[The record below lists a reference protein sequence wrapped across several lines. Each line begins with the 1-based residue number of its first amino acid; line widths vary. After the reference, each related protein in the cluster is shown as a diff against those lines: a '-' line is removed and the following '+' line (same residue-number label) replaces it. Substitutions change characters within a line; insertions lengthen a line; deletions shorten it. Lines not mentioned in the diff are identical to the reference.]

1 METKAKIIR
10 PDNEEEGKKDF
21 IQKLSEFISKNKVL
35 ALSITGA
42 IVGILLIV
50 GLYTIIANSTAENS
64 SRAMEEVRNKIATWN
79 SESEEAKKTEIENG
93 IMADIDT
100 VTKKWPKSFAAQ
112 QALFTKS
119 SLYAVKKDWANAE
132 TASLAAANKLPKT
145 YLAPL
150 ALESA
155 AVAAE
160 EQGKADVA
168 LEYYNKIIAQY
179 KEDTPNLAHAYF
191 SVARLNEAKS
201 DWKAALES
209 YNKILSDF
217 PNADWA
223 KLAKDRVIYL
233 KAQGYDK

>member
-10 PDNEEEGKKDF
+10 PDNEEEKKDF
-21 IQKLSEFISKNKVL
+21 IQKLSDFVSKKRVIF
-35 ALSITGA
+35 LSIAGA
-42 IVGILLIV
+42 LAGILLIV
-50 GLYTIIANSTAENS
+50 GVYSIVSNSHAENS
-64 SRAMEEVRNKIATWN
+64 SRAMEEVRTKIAAWN
-79 SESEEAKKTEIENG
+79 DESEEAKKTELESG
-93 IMADIDT
+93 IMADIDD
-100 VTKKWPKSFAAQ
+100 VAKKWPKSFAAQ

-132 TASLAAANKLPKT
+132 TASLEASKILPKT

-168 LEYYNKIIAQY
+168 LEYYSKIIAQY
-179 KEDTPNLAHAYF
+179 KEDTPNLSHAYF

-217 PNADWA
+217 PDTDWA
-223 KLAKDRVIYL
+223 KLAKDRVVYL

>member
-10 PDNEEEGKKDF
+10 PENSEEKKDL
-21 IQKLSEFISKNKVL
+21 IHKISEFISKKRIVFISVAAAILGIVL
-35 ALSITGA
+35 F
-42 IVGILLIV
+42 VGV
-50 GLYTIIANSTAENS
+50 YSVIANAKVENA
-64 SRAMEEVRNKIATWN
+64 SRAMEEVRTQIAKWN
-79 SESEEAKKTEIENG
+79 NETEEAKKTEIE
-93 IMADIDT
+93 ITILADLDD
-100 VTKKWPKSFAAQ
+100 VAKKWPHSFAAQ
-112 QALFTKS
+112 EALFTKS
-119 SLYAVKKDWANAE
+119 SLYAVKQDWANAE
-132 TASLAAANKLPKT
+132 AASLEAAKRLPKT

-168 LEYYNKIIAQY
+168 LEHYTTIITQY
-179 KEDTPNLAHAYF
+179 KEDTPNLSHAYF
-191 SVARLNEAKS
+191 SIGRLNEAKS

-217 PNADWA
+217 SNTDWA
-223 KLAKDRVIYL
+223 LLAKDRVVFL

>member
-10 PDNEEEGKKDF
+10 PDKEEEKNLV
-21 IQKLSEFISKNKVL
+21 QKISDFISKKRVFFLSL
-35 ALSITGA
+35 AGA
-42 IVGILLIV
+42 ILGILVIVGI
-50 GLYTIIANSTAENS
+50 YTIVSNTTAENS
-64 SRAMEEVRNKIATWN
+64 SRAMEEVRTKIATWN
-79 SESEEAKKTEIENG
+79 NESEEAKKTEIETG
-93 IMADIDT
+93 IMADLDK
-100 VTKKWPKSFAAQ
+100 VAKKWPRSFAAQ

-132 TASLAAANKLPKT
+132 TASLDAAKKLPKT
-145 YLAPL
+145 YLAPI

-160 EQGKADVA
+160 EQGKADIA

-191 SVARLNEAKS
+191 SVARLSEAKS
-201 DWKAALES
+201 DWKAALEN
-209 YNKILSDF
+209 YGKILSNFADS
-217 PNADWA
+217 DWA
-223 KLAKDRVIYL
+223 KLAKDRVVYL